1 METMELQVKE
11 MTTILSDNDEKK
23 IKLETELKASIDKIF
38 VLREIISELETQ
50 IESKTLN
57 EHVYCEKVKELESY
71 IATQSKAND
80 TLHQEL
86 ESIKSDVDIK
96 GYTEKVANLEEQ
108 LRQRTSSEQSLVLE
122 QMTEQLRD
130 IGVALERKTKNLET
144 IHADICSA
152 SCSSPSEDVS
162 VKGESPRSPPSLPV
176 DQVHRILDK
185 LSKHSRAEEAA
196 IKRIRDLE
204 MQVNGVRISYSVCN
218 FFILFF
224 NHYFYQTISYG

>member
-23 IKLETELKASIDKIF
+23 LKLETELKASIDKIF

-57 EHVYCEKVKELESY
+57 EHVYCEKVKELEFY

-162 VKGESPRSPPSLPV
+162 VKGSSPGESPRGPPSVPL
-176 DQVHRILDK
+176 DHFHRILEN

-218 FFILFF
+218 FF
-224 NHYFYQTISYG
+224 YY

>member
-23 IKLETELKASIDKIF
+23 LKLETELKASIDKIF
-38 VLREIISELETQ
+38 DLREIISELETQ
-50 IESKTLN
+50 IESNKLN
-57 EHVYCEKVKELESY
+57 EHVFCEKVKELESY
-71 IATQSKAND
+71 IAQQSKTND
-80 TLHQEL
+80 TLHHEL

-96 GYTEKVANLEEQ
+96 GYTERVANLEEQ
-108 LRQRTSSEQSLVLE
+108 LRLRTSSEQSLVLE
-122 QMTEQLRD
+122 QMTGQLRD
-130 IGVALERKTKNLET
+130 IGVVLERKTKNLET

-162 VKGESPRSPPSLPV
+162 VKGVSPGESPRGPPSLPI
-176 DQVHRILDK
+176 DQVNIILEK

-204 MQVNGVRISYSVCN
+204 MQVNGVRISYTVCN
-218 FFILFF
+218 FF
-224 NHYFYQTISYG
+224 